1 MGKTKYLLMTGF
13 WFFGVFYN
21 YIELACHYIDGK
33 LRLKNES
40 TKNYLEIMAILTGL
54 TLGVPF
60 QIAFTSLATPF
71 ILTSYI
77 HHQFYELFLAF
88 FGIGNRN

>member
-40 TKNYLEIMAILTGL
+40 TKNYLEIMALDFIKFLNVFFRLLVGQLMNLIILIF
-54 TLGVPF
+54 VSNIF
-60 QIAFTSLATPF
+60 VF
-71 ILTSYI
+71 
-77 HHQFYELFLAF
+77 
-88 FGIGNRN
+88 